1 MIWTIKWVI
10 IYVLVIKFS
19 FIGPSQKKRKR
30 HARTISLGEYLPQ
43 YIPSLELDTKQDEI
57 RVWQRKSPEKESHE
71 NQEYH
76 APPHSAPVI
85 TNKQTSFK
93 SQERSL
99 FLGQKEEKEE
109 WQSSISAMLRVRF
122 TQPFTIPTYDIQL

>member
-1 MIWTIKWVI
+1 MIFTIRLIVI
-10 IYVLVIKFS
+10 YLFVINSLFL
-19 FIGPSQKKRKR
+19 GPSQKKRKR

-109 WQSSISAMLRVRF
+109 
-122 TQPFTIPTYDIQL
+122 